1 MSLDDGGCTRHIAV
15 GVARLAIIIA
25 SPFHAP
31 SQKLPEEVKDE
42 LPDTI
47 RRNEE
52 LFKKLEESSKS
63 SEPIWK
69 TQR

>member
-1 MSLDDGGCTRHIAV
+1 M

-25 SPFHAP
+25 VSPFHAL

-47 RRNEE
+47 RRNEK

-63 SEPIWK
+63 NEPIWK

>member
-1 MSLDDGGCTRHIAV
+1 MH
-15 GVARLAIIIA
+15 
-25 SPFHAP
+25 

-47 RRNEE
+47 RRNEK

-63 SEPIWK
+63 NEPFWK

>member
-1 MSLDDGGCTRHIAV
+1 MRIAITTCLTKKLKCV
-15 GVARLAIIIA
+15 
-25 SPFHAP
+25 FMQ

-47 RRNEE
+47 RRNEK

-63 SEPIWK
+63 NEPFWK